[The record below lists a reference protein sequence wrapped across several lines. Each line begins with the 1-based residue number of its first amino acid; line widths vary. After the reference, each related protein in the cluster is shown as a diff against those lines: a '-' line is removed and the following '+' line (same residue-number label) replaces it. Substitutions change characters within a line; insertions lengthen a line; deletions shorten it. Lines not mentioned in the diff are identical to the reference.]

1 MLALHL
7 ALLGVAPDAC
17 TRACLARIG
26 TKEHRARSSS
36 TGRAHTHAHS
46 GIHTTESRQHAHE
59 AKRRGRDTDDSTH
72 NGAQG
77 EGTAEDTV
85 ARWEP
90 SRKSISRPIDE
101 LVKCDV
107 TYPTVNRPPP
117 PTPPLAPTLPHKDP
131 SSPAEADPLSA
142 GGASAVGCGKR
153 VLRAWLRTAASACSP
168 PCLQIASPT
177 FCACMPCMHVSHTPP
192 HTTSHADTRGASAR
206 TKRGVRGR
214 VEKIATLR
222 ACTAICGWRDW
233 CAYMRARASWGDGCA
248 GKWMWRRARRRAR
261 SRAIDAPCFPLT
273 HHPRKSSLVFFCIHI
288 TDNSKP
294 AGTEER
300 VTDKRAGGARA
311 GRGVGEG
318 EP

>member
-36 TGRAHTHAHS
+36 TGRAHMHAHS

-192 HTTSHADTRGASAR
+192 HTQTPA
-206 TKRGVRGR
+206 
-214 VEKIATLR
+214 
-222 ACTAICGWRDW
+222 
-233 CAYMRARASWGDGCA
+233 ARAQERNEGCVGAWKRLRRCVHARPYVDGGIGVLICV
-248 GKWMWRRARRRAR
+248 
-261 SRAIDAPCFPLT
+261 
-273 HHPRKSSLVFFCIHI
+273 HVQ
-288 TDNSKP
+288 
-294 AGTEER
+294 
-300 VTDKRAGGARA
+300 AGGTGAL
-311 GRGVGEG
+311 GSGCGGEQEG
-318 EP
+318 EHGAEPSMLPASPSPTIPANHPLSSSASISQTTASQQGQRRG